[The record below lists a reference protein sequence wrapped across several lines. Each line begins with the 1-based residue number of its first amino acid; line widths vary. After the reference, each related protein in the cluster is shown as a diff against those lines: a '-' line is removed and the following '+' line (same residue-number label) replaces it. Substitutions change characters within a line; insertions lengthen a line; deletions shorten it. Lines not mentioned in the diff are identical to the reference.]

1 MRRLFASTT
10 VLAALFA
17 PAAAGGL
24 GVAAAS
30 SKSSSGSTFVRN
42 ANRQCAAAGS
52 RVMALP
58 PAKKTN
64 VVSELRKVASIVSSL
79 VTNLRKVKAPPS
91 KAPAYRTFLATTEK
105 QVAEA
110 RAVASALQAHRT
122 KKAIAILKKVAQ
134 DGARSD
140 RQASALG
147 LTACAKSYKVKG
159 A

>member
-1 MRRLFASTT
+1 MRRLFAFTT
-10 VLAALFA
+10 VLAALCA
-17 PAAAGGL
+17 PAAAGGVL

-42 ANRQCAAAGS
+42 ANRQCAAAAA

-58 PAKKTN
+58 PAKKKN

-79 VTNLRKVKAPPS
+79 VANLRKVKAPPA
-91 KAPAYRTFLATTEK
+91 KAAAYRTFLATTQK

-110 RAVASALQAHRT
+110 RAVASALQAHQT
-122 KKAIAILKKVAQ
+122 KKALAILKTAAQ

-147 LTACAKSYKVKG
+147 LSACAKI
-159 A
+159 